1 VGYTGAASAVSALEA
16 MRWVLDS
23 VLVVLLLAALL
34 GGWVLMRRTA
44 RRAQAQQQAA
54 EAAAERRQR
63 RLEVLA
69 QVTLA
74 LSQQLDPDRLLQQI
88 TDALAT
94 LTGAHNVVLWEAD
107 RAAGILARRAWTT
120 DPSIGPME
128 LPTSLTMAQ
137 GGTGWIARHREPL
150 FVEDIATDE
159 RIMAAGWA
167 LSRDL
172 VAFCGV
178 PVAAGEELLG
188 VLSLNLKR
196 GRLPH
201 GGDRTL
207 LPSFAAQAAVAM
219 RNARLFADN
228 TRLYEEARQRL
239 RELQDT
245 QAQLLQAGKLSAV
258 GQLVSG
264 VAHELNNPLSVVIGY
279 GQLLLSRGVPD
290 DARRPIEA
298 IVAQG
303 ARMAKIIQSLLLFA
317 RQRKPER
324 RPVDLGDVVRQILT
338 LRETQLAVSG
348 IRVETD
354 FAADVASA
362 EGDSHQLQQV
372 VLNLI
377 LNAEQAILGS
387 GVGGRRTGDHIR
399 IITSTRQMG
408 DATWVITQVA
418 DNGPG
423 ISPAVLPRVF
433 EPFFTTKK
441 VGDGAGLGL
450 SVSYG
455 IVEQHA
461 GRLSVESE
469 PGRTVFTLELP
480 AATSAEPAPETAAET
495 ALASERARALGRG
508 RRVLVVDDEP
518 AIVELVTTVLD
529 DQGWSVD
536 VASGGRAALERLQQT
551 HYDLVLSDVRMP
563 EGDGADFY
571 RAAVAQQKELAKR
584 FLFMTGDTANED
596 AWRVLQATRAP
607 VLSKPFTPQALLHAV
622 ERVSA

>member
-1 VGYTGAASAVSALEA
+1 
-16 MRWVLDS
+16 MRWILDS
-23 VLVVLLLAALL
+23 VLAALVLAALL
-34 GGWVLMRRTA
+34 GGWLLMRRSA

-54 EAAAERRQR
+54 EAATERRQR
-63 RLEVLA
+63 RLEALA

-94 LTGAHNVVLWEAD
+94 LTGAHNVVLWEVD
-107 RAAGILARRAWTT
+107 RAAGLLVRRAWTT
-120 DPSIGPME
+120 DPSIGAME
-128 LPTSLTMAQ
+128 LPTSLTMEQ

-150 FVEDIATDE
+150 FVEDIAVDA
-159 RIMAAGWA
+159 RIMAAQWA

-172 VAFCGV
+172 VALAGV

-188 VLSLNLKR
+188 VLTLNLKR
-196 GRLPH
+196 GRLPQ

-219 RNARLFADN
+219 RNARLFVDN

-279 GQLLLSRGVPD
+279 GQLLLSRGVPE

-303 ARMAKIIQSLLLFA
+303 ARMAKIIQSLLLFS

-324 RPVDLGDVVRQILT
+324 RPVDLRDVIPQILN

-348 IRVETD
+348 IHVETT
-354 FAADVASA
+354 FGADVPRA
-362 EGDSHQLQQV
+362 EGDAHQLQQV

-399 IITSTRQMG
+399 IATSARRMGEATR
-408 DATWVITQVA
+408 VIVQVA

-423 ISPAVLPRVF
+423 IPAAVLPRVF

-441 VGDGAGLGL
+441 VGEGAGLGL

-455 IVEQHA
+455 IVEQHG
-461 GRLSVESE
+461 GRLSVESQ

-480 AATSAEPAPETAAET
+480 AATSHEPAAGAAAEPADAAG
-495 ALASERARALGRG
+495 RAAVLGRG

-529 DQGWSVD
+529 DQGWRVD
-536 VASGGRAALERLQQT
+536 VAAGGRAALERLQQT
-551 HYDLVLSDVRMP
+551 RYDLVLSDVRMP

-571 RAAVAQQKELAKR
+571 RAAVAQQKELAQR

-607 VLSKPFTPQALLHAV
+607 VLAKPFTPQALLHAV
-622 ERVSA
+622 EQVSRLTSARALA

>member
-1 VGYTGAASAVSALEA
+1 

-23 VLVVLLLAALL
+23 VLVGLLLAALL
-34 GGWVLMRRTA
+34 GGWAFMRRTA
-44 RRAQAQQQAA
+44 RRAQAQRQAA

-69 QVTLA
+69 QLTLA

-88 TDALAT
+88 TDALST
-94 LTGAHNVVLWEAD
+94 LTGAHNVVLWEVD
-107 RAAGILARRAWTT
+107 RAAGLLIRRAWTT
-120 DPSIGPME
+120 DPAIGEVE
-128 LPTSLTMAQ
+128 LPTFLTMAQ

-150 FVEDIATDE
+150 FVEDVATDE
-159 RIMAAGWA
+159 RIMAAQWA

-188 VLSLNLKR
+188 VLTMNLKR
-196 GRLPH
+196 DGLPQ

-207 LPSFAAQAAVAM
+207 LPAFAAQAAVAM
-219 RNARLFADN
+219 RNARLFVDN

-303 ARMAKIIQSLLLFA
+303 ARMAKIIQSLLLFS

-324 RPVDLGDVVRQILT
+324 RPVEMKDVVRQILS
-338 LRETQLAVSG
+338 LRDTQLAVSG
-348 IRVETD
+348 ILVETD
-354 FAADVASA
+354 FAADVPRA
-362 EGDSHQLQQV
+362 EGDVHQLQQV
-372 VLNLI
+372 ALNLI

-387 GVGGRRTGDHIR
+387 GVGGRRTGDRIR
-399 IITSTRQMG
+399 LTTSARQTG
-408 DATWVITQVA
+408 DTTWVITQVA

-423 ISPAVLPRVF
+423 IAPSVLPRVF

-441 VGDGAGLGL
+441 VGEGTGLGL

-455 IVEQHA
+455 IVEQHG
-461 GRLSVESE
+461 GRLAVESE

-480 AATSAEPAPETAAET
+480 SAMSGGLAEDPVAEGPRGLEPA
-495 ALASERARALGRG
+495 RAVGRG
-508 RRVLVVDDEP
+508 RRALVVDDEP

-529 DQGWSVD
+529 DQGWHVD
-536 VASGGRAALERLQQT
+536 VASGGRAALDRLRGAD
-551 HYDLVLSDVRMP
+551 YDLVLSDVRMP

-596 AWRVLQATRAP
+596 AWRVLEATRAP

-622 ERVSA
+622 EQVGA

>member
-1 VGYTGAASAVSALEA
+1 

-23 VLVVLLLAALL
+23 VLVALLLAALL
-34 GGWVLMRRTA
+34 GGWLVMRRTA
-44 RRAQAQQQAA
+44 WRAQVQQQAA
-54 EAAAERRQR
+54 EAAAERRRR
-63 RLEVLA
+63 RLEALA

-94 LTGAHNVVLWEAD
+94 LTGAHNVVLWEVD
-107 RAAGILARRAWTT
+107 RAAGVLTRRAWTT
-120 DPSIGPME
+120 DLSIGAME

-159 RIMAAGWA
+159 RIMAAQWA

-188 VLSLNLKR
+188 VLTLNLKR
-196 GRLPH
+196 GGLPQ

-324 RPVDLGDVVRQILT
+324 RPVDMGDVVRQILT
-338 LRETQLAVSG
+338 LRETQLTVSG

-354 FAADVASA
+354 FAADVTRA

-399 IITSTRQMG
+399 ITTSARQMG
-408 DATWVITQVA
+408 DATWAIMQVA
-418 DNGPG
+418 DNGSG
-423 ISPAVLPRVF
+423 IAPAVLPRVF

-455 IVEQHA
+455 IVEQHG

-480 AATSAEPAPETAAET
+480 AAAAGEPAPDTAAET
-495 ALASERARALGRG
+495 IRASERARARGRG

-518 AIVELVTTVLD
+518 AIVEMVTTVLD
-529 DQGWSVD
+529 DQGWRVD

-571 RAAVAQQKELAKR
+571 RAAVAQQKELARR
-584 FLFMTGDTANED
+584 FLFMTGDTANEA

-622 ERVSA
+622 EQVGTVADT

>member
-1 VGYTGAASAVSALEA
+1 VLALEA

-34 GGWVLMRRTA
+34 GGWVLVRRTA
-44 RRAQAQQQAA
+44 RRVQAQQ
-54 EAAAERRQR
+54 EAATERRQR
-63 RLEVLA
+63 RLEVLG

-94 LTGAHNVVLWEAD
+94 LTGAHNVILWEVD
-107 RAAGILARRAWTT
+107 RPGGILARRAWTT
-120 DPSIGPME
+120 DPSIGALE

-137 GGTGWIARHREPL
+137 GGTGWIARNREPL

-159 RIMAAGWA
+159 RIAAAQWA

-196 GRLPH
+196 GRLPQ

-258 GQLVSG
+258 GQLISG

-298 IVAQG
+298 IISQG
-303 ARMAKIIQSLLLFA
+303 ARMAKIIQSLLLFS
-317 RQRKPER
+317 RQQKPER
-324 RPVDLGDVVRQILT
+324 RPVDMGDVVRQILT
-338 LRETQLAVSG
+338 LRETQLVVSG

-354 FAADVASA
+354 FPADVPPA
-362 EGDSHQLQQV
+362 EGDSHQLRQV

-377 LNAEQAILGS
+377 LNAEQAILAS
-387 GVGGRRTGDHIR
+387 GAGGRRTGDHIR
-399 IITSTRQMG
+399 ITTSARQMG
-408 DATWVITQVA
+408 AATWVITRVA

-423 ISPAVLPRVF
+423 IAPAVLPRIF

-455 IVEQHA
+455 IVEQHS

-469 PGRTVFTLELP
+469 PGRTIFTLELP
-480 AATSAEPAPETAAET
+480 AATSAEAEPETAAET
-495 ALASERARALGRG
+495 IRVSERARALGRG

-529 DQGWSVD
+529 DQGWRVD
-536 VASGGRAALERLQQT
+536 VSSGGRAALERLQQT
-551 HYDLVLSDVRMP
+551 HYDVVLSDVRMP

-571 RAAVAQQKELAKR
+571 HAAVAQQQELSRR

-607 VLSKPFTPQALLHAV
+607 VLSKPFTPQALLRAV
-622 ERVSA
+622 EQVSA

>member
-1 VGYTGAASAVSALEA
+1 

-23 VLVVLLLAALL
+23 VLAVLLLAALL
-34 GGWVLMRRTA
+34 GGWLAMRRTA
-44 RRAQAQQQAA
+44 RRAHAQRQAA

-94 LTGAHNVVLWEAD
+94 LTGAHNVVLWEVD
-107 RAAGILARRAWTT
+107 RAAGVLTRRAWTT
-120 DPSIGPME
+120 DASIGAME

-137 GGTGWIARHREPL
+137 GATGWIARHREPL
-150 FVEDIATDE
+150 FLEDISTDE
-159 RIMAAGWA
+159 RIMAAQWA

-196 GRLPH
+196 GRLPQ

-228 TRLYEEARQRL
+228 ARLYEEARQRL

-303 ARMAKIIQSLLLFA
+303 ARMAKIIQSLLLFS

-324 RPVDLGDVVRQILT
+324 RPVDMGEVVRQILT

-354 FAADVASA
+354 FATDVARA

-399 IITSTRQMG
+399 ITTSARRMG
-408 DATWVITQVA
+408 DATWVAMQVA

-423 ISPAVLPRVF
+423 IAPAVLPRVF

-455 IVEQHA
+455 IVEQHG
-461 GRLSVESE
+461 GRLVGRRAS
-469 PGRTVFTLELP
+469 PGAPSSPLELP
-480 AATSAEPAPETAAET
+480 AAASGEPEPETAAET
-495 ALASERARALGRG
+495 IRASERARALGRG
-508 RRVLVVDDEP
+508 RRALVVDDEP

-529 DQGWSVD
+529 DQGWRVD

-551 HYDLVLSDVRMP
+551 RYDLVLSDVRMP

-571 RAAVAQQKELAKR
+571 RAAVAQQKELARR
-584 FLFMTGDTANED
+584 FLFMTGDTANEA
-596 AWRVLQATRAP
+596 AWRVLQATLAP

-622 ERVSA
+622 EQVGA